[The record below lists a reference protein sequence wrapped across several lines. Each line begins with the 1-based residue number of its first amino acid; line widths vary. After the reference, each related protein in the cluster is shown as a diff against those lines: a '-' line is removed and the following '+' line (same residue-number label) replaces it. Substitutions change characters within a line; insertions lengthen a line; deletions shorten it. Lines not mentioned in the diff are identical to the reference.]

1 MDSKN
6 LSGILDKIDELQALF
21 IFGQRVIPFLEE
33 LFHFVHDI
41 VPAMEDINLSIRE
54 SASKMPHV
62 SSQLN
67 KVNKAT
73 ELAANEIL
81 DNLDRVLS
89 RLNAIET
96 HFQVTRR
103 YLAAMDAID
112 IKTVEA
118 VGAATNGSNEAL
130 DHEIVS
136 LHEQKRS
143 YLNSVRSNMEKLN
156 RNLKDIRTKSNDIM
170 ISLQVQDITSQQIAY
185 VNHLIESVQER
196 LSMLLDRFEVSG
208 VGLLTEIE
216 KVENHSFDPHAT
228 YDHSSSRQ
236 KTADDIIMAADKLK
250 NKMDTIKESGSKSTS
265 QEEIDRN
272 CAMGPE

>member
-1 MDSKN
+1 MDPKN
-6 LSGILDKIDELQALF
+6 LSGMLDKIDELQALF

-33 LFHFVHDI
+33 LFHFVQDI

-81 DNLDRVLS
+81 DNLDRMLS
-89 RLNAIET
+89 QLNSIDT
-96 HFQVTRR
+96 HFQSATKD
-103 YLAAMDAID
+103 LAAMDALD
-112 IKTVEA
+112 IRVLE
-118 VGAATNGSNEAL
+118 VVCAATNGSNEAL

-196 LSMLLDRFEVSG
+196 LSTLLSRFEGSG

-216 KVENHSFDPHAT
+216 TIENHSFDPHAT

-236 KTADDIIMAADKLK
+236 KTADDIMKDANKLK
-250 NKMDTIKESGSKSTS
+250 NKIDIMKEGT
-265 QEEIDRN
+265 
-272 CAMGPE
+272 